1 MTLHDIR
8 RQIADGELAPAAE
21 AALDYAEKS
30 GVAEAVNSLTAA
42 RAALEQTR
50 QLWNSGQ
57 LSFEEYARQH
67 ARSTQALLDCLD
79 RLPERPTPGAAR
91 RMLREEVFKG
101 RLLWMLA
108 LGKVL
113 VLGRLGYHWSTGGFN
128 DEQGWACMGILAPT
142 FAAYLYV
149 VLDDYL
155 RAHREPSAPQR
166 YVSGALVRFA
176 YVIIPV
182 YILALLFL
190 MEKSDAAAPAVRT
203 DDRRF
208 CAGGERAG
216 RVCEPGGVD
225 VFNPGPSNGVTRS
238 HAVTP

>member
-190 MEKSDAAAPAVRT
+190 MEKKVMPPHLPFAQMTAGFALVESVLGGYVSRVVSTFLTRAP
-203 DDRRF
+203 
-208 CAGGERAG
+208 
-216 RVCEPGGVD
+216 
-225 VFNPGPSNGVTRS
+225 VT
-238 HAVTP
+238 A